1 MAAERKKK
9 GGFIKSAVIIAGGGF
24 VAKVIGAIYRVPLTN
39 FIGSEGIGLYQ
50 MVFPFYCLLLTVSAT
65 GIPSSIASL
74 TAERIAKGKS
84 SHSLLKTAM
93 KLFLFIGVLGTG
105 LMIFIAPGLAKAQ
118 GESSLVNGYR
128 AIAPAVLL
136 VSAISVFRGYF
147 QGFNKMAPTALS
159 EIIEQLVKVS
169 AGLIFAYLHRDEPR
183 RAVTWLLFSVSL
195 SEGVALLFLFLKF
208 KRSKELKMSSD
219 DGGRVA
225 IKGILKRSLPVTLAS
240 GLIPL
245 SGLLDSILS
254 VRLMTGYATNAVS
267 LYGLFSGGAVTIIN
281 LPVSVCY
288 GLAAASIPAVAGETE
303 GGRRRKKKVV
313 FALLITLLVSI
324 PCAVGLYLF
333 APTIVGILFRSLQE
347 IEKQTLVELVKLFSL
362 SAVTLSATQTLSACL
377 TAQGKPIR
385 AVCSM
390 AIGVLVKT
398 VLEFILLPNSRFSV
412 KGLAIATNVC
422 YIVTFALNLLFNLC
436 IKEDNAK
443 KRGA

>member
-118 GESSLVNGYR
+118 GESSLVSGYR

-225 IKGILKRSLPVTLAS
+225 IKGILKRSFPVTLAS

-443 KRGA
+443 KRGS